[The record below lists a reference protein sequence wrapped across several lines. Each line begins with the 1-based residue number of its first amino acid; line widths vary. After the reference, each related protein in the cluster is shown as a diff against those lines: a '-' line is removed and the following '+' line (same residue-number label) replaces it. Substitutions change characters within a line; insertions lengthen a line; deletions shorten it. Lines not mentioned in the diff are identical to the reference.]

1 MTRRPVGWM
10 VWAVMAGMLAALPP
24 GAGATGF
31 VDGLR
36 YRAELVVP
44 PRTADELV
52 AVRVDGTAAADGR
65 EGYAD
70 LRVVDG
76 HDREVSSILRA
87 RAVVTARSVRR
98 SFRVANPTLEPTAT
112 GGLVIGF
119 SIDPAVHDAIVHG
132 FRILT
137 PLVNFQQRIGVER
150 READGSWTTLVAD
163 ALLADYS
170 QWMDVR
176 TTGIPLPADSR
187 DRAGGTYRLT
197 VDTATAEQQSQVQEL
212 VRSLEGGRETGI
224 EERTLILRQ
233 PFRIDGIEVW
243 HDDPVTELRPA
254 DPVERRVTDW
264 SVVEDPR
271 EKVTRIRVA
280 TTGGPVTGF
289 TLAIVDR
296 NVSRDVT
303 VMLDQP
309 RAPGDAAPDR
319 PARPPLAV
327 GHGRLVRLDLRG
339 LAREQLE
346 VPISATWKGPFEIVI
361 ANGDSP
367 PLRVTGVTARGPA
380 SEVVFLAAPGEDYRL
395 AYGAPPG
402 ADPPTRP
409 RYDTAAIDT
418 ALAAGRIPVEVAVGT
433 QAEVPFAAPPL
444 SPWRALANPWLL
456 GSVIALLAVALAA
469 ALFQAARRIDHLPAD
484 GAAPGAPRP
493 DVTPRD
499 RP

>member
-70 LRVVDG
+70 LWVVDG

-187 DRAGGTYRLT
+187 DRAEGTYRLT

-212 VRSLEGGRETGI
+212 VRST
-224 EERTLILRQ
+224 
-233 PFRIDGIEVW
+233 
-243 HDDPVTELRPA
+243 
-254 DPVERRVTDW
+254 
-264 SVVEDPR
+264 
-271 EKVTRIRVA
+271 
-280 TTGGPVTGF
+280 
-289 TLAIVDR
+289 
-296 NVSRDVT
+296 VSR
-303 VMLDQP
+303 
-309 RAPGDAAPDR
+309 
-319 PARPPLAV
+319 
-327 GHGRLVRLDLRG
+327 
-339 LAREQLE
+339 
-346 VPISATWKGPFEIVI
+346 
-361 ANGDSP
+361 
-367 PLRVTGVTARGPA
+367 
-380 SEVVFLAAPGEDYRL
+380 
-395 AYGAPPG
+395 
-402 ADPPTRP
+402 
-409 RYDTAAIDT
+409 
-418 ALAAGRIPVEVAVGT
+418 
-433 QAEVPFAAPPL
+433 
-444 SPWRALANPWLL
+444 
-456 GSVIALLAVALAA
+456 
-469 ALFQAARRIDHLPAD
+469 
-484 GAAPGAPRP
+484 
-493 DVTPRD
+493 
-499 RP
+499 

>member
-1 MTRRPVGWM
+1 MSRLPFG
-10 VWAVMAGMLAALPP
+10 WAVWGAVAGVVAGLPP
-24 GAGATGF
+24 VAGAAGF
-31 VDGLR
+31 VDALR

-52 AVRVDGTAAADGR
+52 AVRVDGTGAAAGL

-76 HDREVSSILRA
+76 HDREVSAVVRP
-87 RAVVTARSVRR
+87 RAVVSERPVRR
-98 SFRVANPTLEPTAT
+98 SFRVAKPTLEPTAT

-119 SIDPAVHDAIVHG
+119 TIDPVVHKGTVHG

-137 PLVNFQQRIGVER
+137 PLVNFQQRVGIER
-150 READGSWTTLVAD
+150 REDDGSWTTLVAD
-163 ALLADYS
+163 ASLADYS

-176 TTGIPLPADSR
+176 TTDIPLPADSR
-187 DRAGGTYRLT
+187 DRAGGTYRIM
-197 VDTATAEQQSQVQEL
+197 VETATAEQQAQVQEL
-212 VRSLEGGRETGI
+212 VRSLVGGRETGI
-224 EERTLILRQ
+224 EERTLVLRQ
-233 PFRIDGIEVW
+233 PFRIDGIEAW
-243 HDDPVTELRPA
+243 HDEPVTELRPA
-254 DPVERRVTDW
+254 DPVERQVTDW
-264 SVVEDPR
+264 SVAEDPR

-289 TLAIVDR
+289 TLAIADR

-309 RAPGDAAPDR
+309 RAPGEATPDR
-319 PARPPLAV
+319 PTRRSFAV

-346 VPISATWKGPFEIVI
+346 VPIGATWKGPFEIVI

-402 ADPPTRP
+402 ADRPARP
-409 RYDTAAIDT
+409 RYDTAAIAT
-418 ALAAGRIPVEVAVGT
+418 ALAAGRIPVEVAVGAWT
-433 QAEVPFAAPPL
+433 EVPFAAPAL
-444 SPWRALANPWLL
+444 SPWRQLENPWLL
-456 GSVIALLAVALAA
+456 GSVITLLAMALAVAL
-469 ALFQAARRIDHLPAD
+469 LQAARRIDQLPANS
-484 GAAPGAPRP
+484 AAPGAPRP
-493 DVTPRD
+493 EVTPRD
-499 RP
+499 PS